1 MKENSKTDSIANM
14 KSDKISHE
22 LDQSLSGLQIYPNF
36 AQKSKS
42 ESLGERSKRISRKV
56 DFNVLRDPN
65 IPLGLIN
72 YGENV
77 CFFNPGIEALY
88 SLPVFINYINKLGT
102 PVKAELNPNIDDD
115 YILKIN

>member
-14 KSDKISHE
+14 KNDKISHE

-65 IPLGLIN
+65 IPLGL
-72 YGENV
+72 
-77 CFFNPGIEALY
+77 NPGIEALY